1 MSITKIAAITGA
13 SVSTVARVLRDPE
26 HKCHSMELKE
36 KILQTAREIGYVPNE
51 AAKTLKSGSAPKR
64 IFRINI
70 LLTRVNSDET
80 DPFYSEML
88 RLVEIEVRKS
98 GGLIENIW
106 RHAVFSS
113 EKKTDFPEIEKSAAQ
128 MFHDARQKHDGLI
141 LIGKCSQ
148 KGLKTLK
155 RYEKN
160 LISINRNSTTYEVD
174 EVLCDGRKIA
184 LTAVNYLI
192 SCGHQKIGYVGD
204 CHNETRYIGYQE
216 ALVHH
221 GVAPDID
228 DVYDT
233 TPNEKNGYQAMAYFF
248 QQETPP
254 TAFYC
259 ANDIL
264 AIGMLKYLAQSKNW
278 YYHPSVISSD
288 NIVESQ
294 YTTPMLTTFSLLKA
308 EMAHLAIQMLM
319 DRMSGGHRAVVK
331 TELQCTLVIRQSV
344 RQYVSTEN
352 EPEYYI

>member
-36 KILQTAREIGYVPNE
+36 RILQTAREIGYVPNE
-51 AAKTLKSGSAPKR
+51 AAKALKSGSAPKK
-64 IFRINI
+64 IFHINI

-80 DPFYSEML
+80 DPCYSEML

-128 MFHDARQKHDGLI
+128 MFHDAKQKHDGLI

-148 KGLKTLK
+148 KGLKSLK

-192 SCGHQKIGYVGD
+192 SCGHQKIGYV
-204 CHNETRYIGYQE
+204 

-221 GVAPDID
+221 GIAPDID
-228 DVYDT
+228 DVYDI
-233 TPNEKNGYQAMAYFF
+233 TPNEKNGYQAMAYFS
-248 QQETPP
+248 QLETPP
-254 TAFYC
+254 SAFYC

-294 YTTPMLTTFSLLKA
+294 YTTPMLTTVSLPKA
-308 EMAHLAIQMLM
+308 EMAHLAIQILT
-319 DRMSGGHRAVVK
+319 DRMNGGHKAVVK
-331 TELQCTLVIRQSV
+331 TELQSTLVIRQSV
-344 RQYVSTEN
+344 HQYVSTEN